1 MAKKPVSRRKFITLA
16 GATPVAAAAA
26 AVSRKPVVAAPYQV
40 VEMRPQQEPLRI
52 VTTQDFEPD
61 EIRKIQAAAPHAQ
74 VDITVCRSREE
85 FEQKVKDAEVVYGD
99 IRGDT
104 LQFASK
110 LK

>member
-1 MAKKPVSRRKFITLA
+1 MPKKSVSRRNFVALA
-16 GATPVAAAAA
+16 GATAAVAAT
-26 AVSRKPVVAAPYQV
+26 RQPVVVAPYQV

-52 VTTQDFEPD
+52 VALHDFEP
-61 EIRKIQAAAPHAQ
+61 EEVAKIKAAAPRANI
-74 VDITVCRSREE
+74 DFTVCRSREE

-110 LK
+110 LKWVQ